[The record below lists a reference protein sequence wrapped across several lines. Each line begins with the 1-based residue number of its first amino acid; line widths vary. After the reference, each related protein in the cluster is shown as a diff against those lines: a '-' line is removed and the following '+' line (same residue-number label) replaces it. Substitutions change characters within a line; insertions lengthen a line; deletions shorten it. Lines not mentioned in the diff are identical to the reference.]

1 MRKPSEKKENT
12 FRTINPEN
20 GLLCIKHLHL
30 RRPTF
35 GSCSSVQFLRNRY
48 AWTLDFLRYAIFE
61 HHVSHISSRN
71 DIREFD
77 IIKMVGDFDVGE
89 NVQKLCTLSELF
101 WKNLSFLKTQ
111 FCTPRNQAALDQLSP
126 VFALSFVS
134 ICALKLKGVICKSN
148 DPGSSPAKIIA
159 LLYYQSQV
167 NKGQIS
173 LKLYKVSCLSNWIQ
187 RCRGL
192 N

>member
-1 MRKPSEKKENT
+1 MVWESRVRRKKTLLELLTLKMAYFASSTFIWEDLPSAAV
-12 FRTINPEN
+12 
-20 GLLCIKHLHL
+20 
-30 RRPTF
+30 
-35 GSCSSVQFLRNRY
+35 VQFSSCATAMRGR
-48 AWTLDFLRYAIFE
+48 WIFE

-77 IIKMVGDFDVGE
+77 IIKMVRDFDVGE
-89 NVQKLCTLSELF
+89 NVQKLCMLSELF

>member
-1 MRKPSEKKENT
+1 MRKLSEKKENT

-30 RRPTF
+30 RRPAF
-35 GSCSSVQFLRNRY
+35 GSCCSVQFLRNRY

-61 HHVSHISSRN
+61 HHVSHTSSRN

-77 IIKMVGDFDVGE
+77 IIKMVRDFDVGE
-89 NVQKLCTLSELF
+89 NVQKLCK

-148 DPGSSPAKIIA
+148 DPGRRS
-159 LLYYQSQV
+159 LLYF
-167 NKGQIS
+167 I
-173 LKLYKVSCLSNWIQ
+173 I
-187 RCRGL
+187 RPR
-192 N
+192 

>member
-30 RRPTF
+30 RRPAF
-35 GSCSSVQFLRNRY
+35 GSCCSVQFLRNRY

-61 HHVSHISSRN
+61 HHVSHTSSRN

-77 IIKMVGDFDVGE
+77 IIKMVRDFDVGE

-101 WKNLSFLKTQ
+101 WKNLSFLKHTVLHPSQ
-111 FCTPRNQAALDQLSP
+111 PSGTRST
-126 VFALSFVS
+126 VS
-134 ICALKLKGVICKSN
+134 SLRSVICFH
-148 DPGSSPAKIIA
+148 
-159 LLYYQSQV
+159 LCV
-167 NKGQIS
+167 ETE
-173 LKLYKVSCLSNWIQ
+173 
-187 RCRGL
+187 RCHL
-192 N
+192 

>member
-1 MRKPSEKKENT
+1 MRGRWIFSDM
-12 FRTINPEN
+12 
-20 GLLCIKHLHL
+20 
-30 RRPTF
+30 
-35 GSCSSVQFLRNRY
+35 QF
-48 AWTLDFLRYAIFE
+48 FE

-77 IIKMVGDFDVGE
+77 IIKMVRDFDVGE

-148 DPGSSPAKIIA
+148 DPGRRS
-159 LLYYQSQV
+159 LLYFI
-167 NKGQIS
+167 IS
-173 LKLYKVSCLSNWIQ
+173 P
-187 RCRGL
+187 R
-192 N
+192 

>member
-30 RRPTF
+30 RRPAF
-35 GSCSSVQFLRNRY
+35 GSCCSVQFLRNRY

-77 IIKMVGDFDVGE
+77 IIKMVRDLRRRRKRPKIVHVVGTILEEFIILE
-89 NVQKLCTLSELF
+89 NTVLHPSQPSGTRA
-101 WKNLSFLKTQ
+101 T
-111 FCTPRNQAALDQLSP
+111 
-126 VFALSFVS
+126 VS
-134 ICALKLKGVICKSN
+134 SLHSVICFH
-148 DPGSSPAKIIA
+148 
-159 LLYYQSQV
+159 LCV
-167 NKGQIS
+167 ETE
-173 LKLYKVSCLSNWIQ
+173 
-187 RCRGL
+187 RCHL
-192 N
+192 